1 MKKILLVIC
10 ALLLMSGCFNKEET
24 YQETYDKLLKMK
36 EDINLSDEDLEK
48 VNKAL
53 SSLKDKI
60 KDETSKDEIEVDV
73 SIITEIYDHYENSI
87 KDQIED
93 IKDKFGIE

>member
-1 MKKILLVIC
+1 MKKILLVV
-10 ALLLMSGCFNKEET
+10 ALLLLTTGCFKKDSYEDT
-24 YQETYDKLLKMK
+24 YNKLLEMK

-48 VNKAL
+48 VNNAL
-53 SSLKDKI
+53 SELKEKI
-60 KDETSKDEIEVDV
+60 DNELSKDEIEVDV

-87 KDQIED
+87 KDQIDD